1 MRIDRTASPATAASD
16 TRAGADPARAIR
28 TGCSLATLLL
38 SLLLCRTAFAIEAR
52 DDEGTL
58 VALDSAAERI
68 ISLAPSLTELLF
80 AAGAGTRIVGVV
92 EFSDYPEA
100 AQSLPIVGRHDL
112 LDMERILQLQPD
124 LIVAW
129 QSGNP
134 RASVNRLRALG
145 LTVYIAEPKSLASIP
160 SHIERLATLAGTED
174 SAAPVIEDFESRLEA
189 LTTEYSHRSPVRTFY
204 QVWDRPLISA
214 GGNELIDDIIEL
226 CGGENIF
233 ADISLVAPKVSVEA
247 VLTRDPQAIVA
258 SGMDVERPEWLD
270 EWLAW
275 EQLSAVAT
283 GSLFFVPPE
292 LLQRHTP
299 RALLGAQSMC
309 EQIDLARQRLGRG
322 D

>member
-1 MRIDRTASPATAASD
+1 MGINRTASSES
-16 TRAGADPARAIR
+16 RAGIDPARAIR
-28 TGCSLATLLL
+28 TCCSLATLFL
-38 SLLLCRTAFAIEAR
+38 SLLLCRAAFSIEAR

-58 VALDSAAERI
+58 VELDSAAERI
-68 ISLAPSLTELLF
+68 ISLAPSLTELLY

-100 AQSLPIVGRHDL
+100 AKSLPIVGRHDL

-174 SAAPVIEDFESRLEA
+174 SAAAVIEDFESQLHTLAAR
-189 LTTEYSHRSPVRTFY
+189 YSHRSPVRTFY

-247 VLTRDPQAIVA
+247 VLTRNPQAIVA

-270 EWLAW
+270 EWLDW

-299 RALLGAQSMC
+299 RALLGARSMC
-309 EQIDLARQRLGRG
+309 EQIDLARQRMGRV